1 MTYRSAHNQAEET
14 EYVAAEVPL
23 IEDTSV
29 KKPDLMKND
38 DPEEKTSTLTASFK
52 IRSKSER
59 NMIMNLLS
67 QNVDILTKCRFHAQ

>member
-1 MTYRSAHNQAEET
+1 MLITTFFPYRSAHNQAEEA

-38 DPEEKTSTLTASFK
+38 DPEK
-52 IRSKSER
+52 I
-59 NMIMNLLS
+59 NFLINC
-67 QNVDILTKCRFHAQ
+67 NIY